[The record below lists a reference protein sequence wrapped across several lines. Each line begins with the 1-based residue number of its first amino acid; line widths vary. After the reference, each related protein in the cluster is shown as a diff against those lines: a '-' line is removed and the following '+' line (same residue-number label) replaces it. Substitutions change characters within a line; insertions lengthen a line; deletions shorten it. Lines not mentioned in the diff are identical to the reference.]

1 MVTSAAQTTTL
12 RWAVGAMILS
22 AACWA
27 AGTVMSKYSLE
38 TVPPLTLLV
47 VQLSASVGA
56 LWTAALFTRA
66 LPQRSML
73 KHGWTG
79 ILEPGLA
86 YIAGLIGLAHTS
98 ASSASLLGATE
109 PFVVLILAFFLLRER
124 FSRRALPLL
133 ALALLGTLLVSFEQ
147 GNGEN
152 SFYGDFI
159 YFLGVG
165 FAALYVIISRKS
177 VTHLDPLPLAALQ
190 QSFGLVVALIAL
202 PIGLWT
208 GEASQLGN
216 VPLSAWGMAA
226 LTGVVQYALAF
237 FFYLSALK
245 TLPVTR
251 AALFLT
257 LIPIFGIAGSA
268 LFLGEQMTLVQLI
281 GAACIL
287 GALLGLRSTT
297 QP

>member
-1 MVTSAAQTTTL
+1 MVTSTSQTTTAL
-12 RWAVGAMILS
+12 RWATMAMILS
-22 AACWA
+22 AVCWA
-27 AGTVMSKYSLE
+27 TGTVMSKYTLE
-38 TVPPLTLLV
+38 TVPPLSLLV
-47 VQLSASVGA
+47 VQLSASVVA
-56 LWTAALFTRA
+56 LWTAVLFTHS
-66 LPQRSML
+66 LPPRSLL

-86 YIAGLIGLAHTS
+86 YIAGLIGLVHTS

-124 FSRRALPLL
+124 LPRRKLPLI
-133 ALALLGTLLVSFEQ
+133 ALALTGTLLVSFEQ
-147 GNGEN
+147 GADG
-152 SFYGDFI
+152 STFYGDFI

-177 VTHLDPLPLAALQ
+177 VAHLEPLPLAALQ
-190 QSFGLVVALIAL
+190 QSFGLLIAFIAL
-202 PIGLWT
+202 PIGLSF
-208 GEASQLGN
+208 GEMSQLGS
-216 VPLSAWGMAA
+216 VPLTAWGIAA
-226 LTGVVQYALAF
+226 LTGIIQYALAF

-257 LIPIFGIAGSA
+257 LIPIFGIGGSA
-268 LFLGEQMTLVQLI
+268 LFLGEQMTVVQLI

-287 GALLGLRSTT
+287 GALLGLRVREE
-297 QP
+297 